1 MLKSWSNCTEL
12 KTTVQLMDAMQET
25 IGWETYLTAGT
36 KALGLSRYDDAEKL
50 FQKALM
56 EARKELQDGARPAE
70 GVAASAADT
79 ETTDS
84 LNAVPSAAVSSSAA
98 ANSLVGDN
106 AQLAEIGVAR
116 ISAKMG
122 ELYLVQGKF
131 KESESFLKQ
140 AIDLFE
146 RTHGKVD
153 RLPSSFPKEAR
164 DGQV

>member
-1 MLKSWSNCTEL
+1 
-12 KTTVQLMDAMQET
+12 MDAMQET

-56 EARKELQDGARPAE
+56 EARKELQAGAKPAE
-70 GVAASAADT
+70 VLAASSADT

-84 LNAVPSAAVSSSAA
+84 LSAISSPESAYRQASSCDSSCDSSSDSSSDLDCESHLAA
-98 ANSLVGDN
+98 ADALVGDN

-146 RTHGKVD
+146 RTHGKDSKPWPIV
-153 RLPSSFPKEAR
+153 
-164 DGQV
+164 